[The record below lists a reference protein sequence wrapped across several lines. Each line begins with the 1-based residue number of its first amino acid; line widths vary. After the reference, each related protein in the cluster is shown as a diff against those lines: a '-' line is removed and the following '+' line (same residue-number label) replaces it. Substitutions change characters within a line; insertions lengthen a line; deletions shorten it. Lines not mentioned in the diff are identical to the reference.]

1 MSERR
6 GSIVCLKRV
15 RGGADDGFTLLEL
28 ILATIVLV
36 LVIGSVYTTMNVGIY
51 ALKSGE
57 RNLDLYQNARI
68 GLARVQHELRNA
80 ISPESQWK
88 PGNDYIEDAAV
99 EAMDYGML
107 VQEEDMGEIVF
118 RGNESEVFFSR
129 KMYSRLEAL
138 ERSESSTKETGLDI
152 QECRFFFDQKRRQ
165 IRLEIVRHLTE
176 VRRAEWHW
184 AQQYHLDLSGIVA
197 HGDNLSERARYRRVN
212 PEFDFLLDELVGD
225 VGWDGA
231 QFAYVTDVKEFK
243 LGYLGEGGWVNTWES
258 RTLVR
263 EAIPGKSLDDPDFNI
278 TTDLIKRELGMP
290 SAVSIALV
298 MANDEH
304 LVVLADIPSSSRNM
318 LGAKAH
324 LRGIIG
330 KPATSKPPAQPGSD
344 RPAGGDGVQNPPVNL
359 PPILGGG
366 RNETQTAGP

>member
-1 MSERR
+1 MNHRR
-6 GSIVCLKRV
+6 ATTVCLR
-15 RGGADDGFTLLEL
+15 RIRSGADGGFTLLEL

-36 LVIGSVYTTMNVGIY
+36 LVMGSVYTMMNVGIY
-51 ALKSGE
+51 ALKAGE
-57 RNLDLYQNARI
+57 KNLDLYQNARV
-68 GLARVQHELRNA
+68 GLARLQHELRNA

-88 PGNDYIEDAAV
+88 PGNDFIEDEAV

-107 VQEEDMGEIVF
+107 VQEEDLGEIVF
-118 RGNESEVFFSR
+118 RGSEAEVSFSR
-129 KMYSRLEAL
+129 KMYARLEAL

-152 QECRFFFDQKRRQ
+152 QECRFFFDEKRRQ

-197 HGDNLSERARYRRVN
+197 YGDNLNERSRYRRVN

-231 QFAYVTDVKEFK
+231 QFAYVNDVKEFK
-243 LGYLGEGGWVNTWES
+243 LGYLGDEGWVSSWES
-258 RTLVR
+258 RTLIR
-263 EAIPGKSLDDPDFNI
+263 EAIPGRSLDDPDFNI
-278 TTDLIKRELGMP
+278 STDLIKRELGMP

-298 MANDEH
+298 MTNGER
-304 LVVLADIPSSSRNM
+304 LVALTEIPSSSRNM
-318 LGAKAH
+318 PGAKAH
-324 LRGIIG
+324 LRGLIG
-330 KPATSKPPAQPGSD
+330 QPAAPKSPAQPGPAQPSG
-344 RPAGGDGVQNPPVNL
+344 AGGVGNPPVNL

-366 RNETQTAGP
+366 RNETQSASP